1 MQTVTTPSASER
13 FVVDSS
19 GWIEYLSAG
28 KKAAQFATYLEG
40 SADIFLPS
48 IVAYEVLKKL
58 LREGSREMAERFFSP
73 ALSFGEREIPLDA
86 SLALHAARVSLDT
99 RLAMADAIIYA
110 TSQLKG
116 AQLVTTDPHFS
127 GLPGATVL

>member
-1 MQTVTTPSASER
+1 VTTPSASER

-58 LREGSREMAERFFSP
+58 LREGSREIAERFFSL
-73 ALSFGEREIPLDA
+73 ALGCRERALPLDA
-86 SLALHAARVSLDT
+86 PLALHAARVRLDT
-99 RLAMADAIIYA
+99 RLAMAEAIIYA
-110 TSQLKG
+110 TAQLKA
-116 AQLVTTDPHFS
+116 AQVVTTDPHVS
-127 GLPGATVL
+127 GLPGASVL

>member
-1 MQTVTTPSASER
+1 MKTVTTPSASER

-28 KKAAQFATYLEG
+28 KKAAEFAQYLEG
-40 SADIFLPS
+40 PADIFLPS
-48 IVAYEVLKKL
+48 IVAYEVFKKL
-58 LREGSREMAERFFSP
+58 LREGSREIAERFYSL

-86 SLALHAARVSLDT
+86 SLALHAARASLDT

-110 TSQLKG
+110 AAQLQN

-127 GLPGATVL
+127 GLSGVTVL